1 MEKTKVIVDTC
12 FLQKLAPEEKHVGN
26 VSKIIECLD
35 FQPVAHPYVVE
46 HEIKLKSYL
55 MKLVNTGFIQK
66 IEYDDF
72 IKDDASRFLYESYF
86 HDIYDALRKN
96 LAAAGGAKQIEKLNI
111 PSGETIYS
119 IHRQGSSMA
128 DVHMI
133 LMAAFLRLPI
143 ILTEDSDIELLRV
156 IAKKRLSL
164 GDFTLHIY
172 NAVDLVM
179 QVAEKDTLPITKK
192 ELEQIL
198 ACMGERSHR
207 AELTNIWKEHHLM
220 VAK

>member
-26 VSKIIECLD
+26 VSKIIGCLD

-86 HDIYDALRKN
+86 HDIYDALPNNVLLGVDGRLYFIDTIIYKSSKDSIAIYRK
-96 LAAAGGAKQIEKLNI
+96 QS
-111 PSGETIYS
+111 P
-119 IHRQGSSMA
+119 R
-128 DVHMI
+128 
-133 LMAAFLRLPI
+133 F
-143 ILTEDSDIELLRV
+143 
-156 IAKKRLSL
+156 
-164 GDFTLHIY
+164 
-172 NAVDLVM
+172 
-179 QVAEKDTLPITKK
+179 
-192 ELEQIL
+192 
-198 ACMGERSHR
+198 
-207 AELTNIWKEHHLM
+207 
-220 VAK
+220 